1 MRLSPIGVVVL
12 SGMVISCNSAG
23 PAAPPGA
30 PEIVEKSIIFHGHD
44 VFQSAALSLTITS
57 LSGSFHIDSTREDGR
72 FEYVVTDPN
81 RQRRVRLTND
91 SVAEWRDDVEA
102 SLDDE
107 DERRARAFV
116 DARVFFPLL
125 PFTLN
130 GGDIHFEDLGLD
142 EWDGRD
148 LHRVK
153 VSFTPGSS
161 NDASDTYMF
170 WFDPDTGRVEQFGY
184 DFSGGLRYRKAVA
197 FNRVGGILFSDQ
209 ENYAIDGDRIPV
221 DMLSAEYVAENMSLL
236 STVTLS
242 DIEVE
247 SL

>member
-91 SVAEWRDDVEA
+91 RVAEWRDDVEA

-107 DERRARAFV
+107 DERR
-116 DARVFFPLL
+116 
-125 PFTLN
+125 
-130 GGDIHFEDLGLD
+130 GDIHFEDLGLD

-209 ENYAIDGDRIPV
+209 ENYAIELG
-221 DMLSAEYVAENMSLL
+221 A
-236 STVTLS
+236 
-242 DIEVE
+242 
-247 SL
+247 